1 MFESYSFRA
10 GLCSRERTYRV
21 TPEGLEWSSGADR
34 DRIDYTSIRQVTFYR
49 TLMRGPDV
57 NRKTYWFCSIKC
69 SSGKRVNI
77 APLHY
82 EHYRTWQDRS
92 QQFGAMIR
100 PFLHELKRV
109 DPKLKVTFERGWNIW
124 LNRLVGACGS
134 SILVG
139 LVRLIRASNRENVSD
154 VFSYATSKI
163 GPHLRAHRV
172 GRANLVAAFPEKSP
186 SEIDRILVAVWENL
200 GRLPVEFAFLDR
212 LWDFDLDKGGGH
224 RISIDPVVAERI
236 RKLRDK
242 GGPALCF
249 GAHLANWEMPALAA
263 SAMGFKSAMVYRPP
277 DSRRLADEVLRLREK
292 VMGKLIPAGP
302 AAAMEIYRALREGC
316 IVGMLADQHSGG
328 VVVEFFGRRCMT
340 SAAIA
345 RLARQFD
352 CPIYCA
358 RSIRLPGGRFAF
370 ELTEA
375 LESPRD
381 ASGKIDVT
389 QTMQMVTSVIESWV
403 REQPEQWLWLHRRW
417 R

>member
-1 MFESYSFRA
+1 
-10 GLCSRERTYRV
+10 
-21 TPEGLEWSSGADR
+21 
-34 DRIDYTSIRQVTFYR
+34 
-49 TLMRGPDV
+49 
-57 NRKTYWFCSIKC
+57 
-69 SSGKRVNI
+69 
-77 APLHY
+77 
-82 EHYRTWQDRS
+82 
-92 QQFGAMIR
+92 
-100 PFLHELKRV
+100 
-109 DPKLKVTFERGWNIW
+109 
-124 LNRLVGACGS
+124 
-134 SILVG
+134 
-139 LVRLIRASNRENVSD
+139 
-154 VFSYATSKI
+154 
-163 GPHLRAHRV
+163 V
-172 GRANLVAAFPEKSP
+172 GRANLIAAFPEKSS

-212 LWDFDLDKGGGH
+212 LWDFDLHKGGGH

-277 DSRRLADEVLRLREK
+277 DSTRLADEVLRLREK
-292 VMGKLIPAGP
+292 VMGKLIPVGP
-302 AAAMEIYRALREGC
+302 GAAMEIYRALREGC

-328 VVVEFFGRRCMT
+328 VEVEFFGRRCMT
-340 SAAIA
+340 SATIG

-352 CPIYCA
+352 CPIYGA
-358 RSIRLPGGRFAF
+358 RSIRLPGGHFAF

-381 ASGKIDVT
+381 AKGKIDVT
-389 QTMQMVTSVIESWV
+389 QTMQMVTSVIEGWV